1 MNAMEPAIGSARLFE
16 AFERAGQSPG
26 AELRSASGPG
36 GSPAEDLV
44 RAFED
49 ALALPGDAQGAE
61 MAGFAPARGVEP
73 GVQDAGAMP
82 GVTAA
87 PGPAECMP
95 APRSEPLF
103 RVDGTARSET
113 PGWSRRETAPTGETG
128 TLQSPVEL
136 YQAQYRIGLLRA
148 HVTMTMHSSQSL
160 AQSLETALK
169 QSG

>member
-1 MNAMEPAIGSARLFE
+1 MEPVIGSARLFD

-26 AELRSASGPG
+26 AELRSAFGPS
-36 GSPAEDLV
+36 GSPSEDIV

-49 ALALPGDAQGAE
+49 ALALPGDARGAE
-61 MAGFAPARGVEP
+61 TAGSAPARGGEP
-73 GVQDAGAMP
+73 GVQDAGETP
-82 GVTAA
+82 GVAAA

-103 RVDGTARSET
+103 RVDGTARPET
-113 PGWSRRETAPTGETG
+113 PGWSSRMTAPAGETG
-128 TLQSPVEL
+128 TLQSPAEL

-160 AQSLETALK
+160 TQSLETALK